1 MAEMRLKGKLTMD
14 DSQFQAVL
22 RRSQANAAKFAS
34 SLGRGV
40 AVAGAV
46 GFAATTAAVLA
57 TSAALG
63 AAVKQALDL
72 GGKFSD
78 LRSRTGAS
86 VKSLTIWSQA
96 LDDAGI
102 GGDQLGGIINKLQ
115 KAIESGNPAI
125 EKMGLNLDELRKLA
139 PDQQLARVGAAIV
152 ALKSPSQQTAAA
164 MQIFGKS
171 GGQLLTVFKDT
182 SALEN
187 ARNVLGSMPD
197 ILDANADRYDKVSDS
212 IANLQKK
219 WTAFGVGLAS
229 AIPEDFDKLLD
240 KILGADT
247 AKVGASLGKDIAS
260 AFENQSIYAA
270 IATLAGNFIKLM
282 TSATQSVADV
292 IVSGLTSAFSEAIT
306 DLQARIELIT
316 DLVSGLGDP
325 GSTISAMN
333 AINSNE
339 RQIRSLEDD
348 QANLDKRAPGSGAR
362 RKYTPWHEGAPGSGE
377 LSKEEYDRRK
387 SQIDEAKAAAKARIA
402 EQQSMIVKNGGLADL
417 EERKARIR
425 EQGGPRVGFANG
437 GQGLTAEERVKQS
450 AGRIAETGG
459 QVAPSTT
466 AAVSGE
472 AKKMATPKKPT
483 GFDSISPQYRAQLIG
498 SYRTEEAA
506 RAAYDQ
512 QTSAAAATRAPS
524 QPSVMSVPS
533 VRPPGQARTTVARQE
548 RATKILGAE
557 ATRRKKAAEAEKA
570 KKEQEGD
577 ALKKIAST
585 LESWDE

>member
-115 KAIESGNPAI
+115 KAIESGNPAL

-270 IATLAGNFIKLM
+270 IATLAGNFVKIM
-282 TSATQSVADV
+282 GAAAQSLGDI
-292 IVSGLTSAFSEAIT
+292 IVGSLTSAFSEPLIA
-306 DLQARIELIT
+306 LQAKVQFITAQLLRATGMDTSVNIPEL
-316 DLVSGLGDP
+316 D
-325 GSTISAMN
+325 
-333 AINSNE
+333 
-339 RQIRSLEDD
+339 
-348 QANLDKRAPGSGAR
+348 
-362 RKYTPWHEGAPGSGE
+362 
-377 LSKEEYDRRK
+377 
-387 SQIDEAKAAAKARIA
+387 ARIA
-402 EQQSMIVKNGGLADL
+402 ENEQTRDEIGRFGTKDGSLNFIGKRKQAQIDELKQRRADAL
-417 EERKARIR
+417 SSGNVAESEQEIADRIR
-425 EQGGPRVGFANG
+425 REGGPKVGFGSGVN
-437 GQGLTAEERVKQS
+437 AEERIKK
-450 AGRIAETGG
+450 AADRIIQTGKE
-459 QVAPSTT
+459 VAPKTT
-466 AAVSGE
+466 ESVSQE
-472 AKKMATPKKPT
+472 VAISRAKDNPIGPPVPPQLLGPPMPKKKS
-483 GFDSISPQYRAQLIG
+483 GISAFESIQDTPSAFQRLQSSPSI
-498 SYRTEEAA
+498 
-506 RAAYDQ
+506 
-512 QTSAAAATRAPS
+512 
-524 QPSVMSVPS
+524 MSVPS